1 MRGWFPYLC
10 VIVAL
15 FVVLVVEYSNQCF
28 HFHLF
33 DHLCLVFINP
43 NFELRVKEAIGR
55 SRGNSGGFARAIAEK
70 VSPSLC
76 SHPTAAA
83 AAAVVSF
90 LRVILFPA
98 HSIALPLTMNQSFRL
113 KSKSI

>member
-1 MRGWFPYLC
+1 MVVSYLC

-15 FVVLVVEYSNQCF
+15 FVVLVLKYSNQCF

-76 SHPTAAA
+76 FHPQRC